1 MDVEV
6 RQEYLHLRECK
17 IKETQIAK
25 IVGLSRFTLFKLRKK
40 GTADIEGVEIEAKYA
55 DI

>member
-6 RQEYLHLRECK
+6 RLEYIHLRECK
-17 IKETQIAK
+17 LKETQIAK
-25 IVGLSRFTLFKLRKK
+25 VVGLSRFTLFKLRKK
-40 GTADIEGVEIEAKYA
+40 GTADLEGAEIEAKYA